1 MTAIDGTAIIQP
13 TDGEGLTLQWKQE
26 KILQGDGNKNGQAS
40 LIPSLI
46 QEIFVQSQ
54 LCQALKQWI
63 GYQERTRKLSRI
75 MPRFLALMTQDTA
88 ALIN

>member
-40 LIPSLI
+40 LIPSFTHSVHI
-46 QEIFVQSQ
+46 CSVSTVSGTEAMDWVSGKNKKVVQNNAPISGFDD
-54 LCQALKQWI
+54 L
-63 GYQERTRKLSRI
+63 GYCC
-75 MPRFLALMTQDTA
+75 FD
-88 ALIN
+88 